1 MLLLSGVIPKPV
13 TAEEILIINVRS
25 LGGDK
30 HACSA
35 GDAGLIPGSG
45 RSPGEGNGNP
55 PQYSCLGNLMD
66 RGAWWARVCV
76 VAKELDM
83 TEPPQS
89 YSRVASS

>member
-45 RSPGEGNGNP
+45 
-55 PQYSCLGNLMD
+55 
-66 RGAWWARVCV
+66 
-76 VAKELDM
+76 
-83 TEPPQS
+83 
-89 YSRVASS
+89 